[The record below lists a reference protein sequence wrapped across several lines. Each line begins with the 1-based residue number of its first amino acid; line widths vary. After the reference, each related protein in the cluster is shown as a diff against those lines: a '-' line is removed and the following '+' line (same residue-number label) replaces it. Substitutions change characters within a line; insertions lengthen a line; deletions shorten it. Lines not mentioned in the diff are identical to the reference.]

1 MSRSNRKQR
10 TKQALRRRSRESRRL
25 AKQHK
30 SSVGRDNG
38 SSDSL
43 MISCALCWDKVP
55 KTDILRG
62 TVWGVTGSI
71 CKECIDYVGNDEFK
85 ESLTPAV
92 PTSNSYAYSSVDDWD
107 WGIYGSEAITN
118 YVSCSHHMTPFSFEG
133 MDNTYTVHLTG
144 SSSLKSEPGIAGLP
158 TVGVYLDEGWFR
170 GRIASNTAHD
180 LDMTQPASLYIGWP
194 DFGVIDVAI
203 LAEGVEWLL
212 PFLHNKES
220 VIEIACIGGHGRT
233 GTFIAATMIRE
244 GWAVNDAVEYIHGG
258 YCNKAIETK
267 TQEDLLEQ
275 YYNLIHGVVTNESPN
290 QLLHKA

>member
-1 MSRSNRKQR
+1 MEK
-10 TKQALRRRSRESRRL
+10 
-25 AKQHK
+25 
-30 SSVGRDNG
+30 
-38 SSDSL
+38 
-43 MISCALCWDKVP
+43 CALCWDKVP
-55 KTDILRG
+55 KSETLTG
-62 TVWGVTGSI
+62 TAWNVTGII
-71 CKECIDYVGNDEFK
+71 CKECVEYVGNEDFK
-85 ESLTPAV
+85 ESLA
-92 PTSNSYAYSSVDDWD
+92 PTIPVKTYNYTNVDEWD
-107 WGIYGSEAITN
+107 WTTYPDTWGGLHGAYGTS
-118 YVSCSHHMTPFSFEG
+118 YVACNHHLVPFMFEG
-133 MDNTYTVHLTG
+133 KDGTYTVHLTG

-194 DFGVIDVAI
+194 DFGVVDVAV